1 MKNLALD
8 IVAVVSLTIVL
19 AEIYFFVWLF
29 GG

>member
-8 IVAVVSLTIVL
+8 ILAVVSLTLVL
-19 AEIYFFVWLF
+19 VEIYFFVWLF